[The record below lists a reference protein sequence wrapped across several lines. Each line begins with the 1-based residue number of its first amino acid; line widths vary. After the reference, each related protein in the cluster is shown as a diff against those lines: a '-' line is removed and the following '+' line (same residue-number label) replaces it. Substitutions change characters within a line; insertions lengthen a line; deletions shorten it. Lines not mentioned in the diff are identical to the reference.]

1 MHRTIAVV
9 AGILLAATTTFA
21 QSPPPGQVGLAAYLQ
36 MLYGRYKENL
46 VQAAE
51 KMPDSDY
58 SFKPTPE
65 IRTYGGQ
72 LGHAAN
78 FHYLGCAALKGQA
91 NPIQGQNLEQKTT
104 KAEFVKAL
112 RDSFAYCDSLFSA
125 LSDESALQMVP
136 PSSAVTV
143 PIARAGVL
151 TNLLT
156 HDNEVYGILT
166 VYLRL
171 KGLVPPS
178 TENEARARGAQG
190 HGEGSPSSEGRGR
203 GRER

>member
-1 MHRTIAVV
+1 MHRTVAVI
-9 AGILLAATTTFA
+9 AGIFLGITTTFA
-21 QSPPPGQVGLAAYLQ
+21 QSPPSGPVGLAAYLQ
-36 MLYGRYKENL
+36 ILYGRYKENL

-51 KMPDSDY
+51 KMPESDY

-78 FHYLGCAALKGQA
+78 FHYIGCAALKGEA
-91 NPIQGQNLEQKTT
+91 NPMQGQNLEQKTT

-112 RDSFAYCDSLFSA
+112 GDSFAYCDSLFSA
-125 LSDESALQMVP
+125 LTDESALQMVP
-136 PSSAVTV
+136 PSGAVTV
-143 PIARAGVL
+143 PIARAAVL

-156 HDNEVYGILT
+156 HDNEVYGTVT

-178 TENEARARGAQG
+178 TENEIRARGAQG
-190 HGEGSPSSEGRGR
+190 RGQGRGEGRGR
-203 GRER
+203 GQ